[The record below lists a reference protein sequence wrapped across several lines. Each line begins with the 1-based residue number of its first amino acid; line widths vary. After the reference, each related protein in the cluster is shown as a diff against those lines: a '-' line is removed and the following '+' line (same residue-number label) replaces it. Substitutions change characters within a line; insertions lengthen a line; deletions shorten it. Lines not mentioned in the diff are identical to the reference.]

1 MIRKYRKGILF
12 CLLATLLLAVGCGQR
27 NPVDTEITPGG
38 EKDEISTQEVAES
51 LTDEDAKLYIV
62 AGNDTTQGKMTFYN
76 ISTGCQ
82 EQYAYTDGTF
92 FRDKFG
98 DMEPVSSFLPGAVVT
113 LSCRERSMIL
123 DQVQLSSEAW
133 LYEDVDAFELDPE
146 KQIME
151 IAGVKYSY
159 DGGLKV
165 YSGEESVTLQ
175 ALTSGDILRV
185 QGVGRKLLSV
195 SVTTGQG
202 VLALSNT
209 GVFEG
214 GWLSLNH
221 NRYYRITENM
231 RLDLPEGDYELTV
244 ANDGYGDTT
253 EITISRDEETVVDL
267 DTLKGEGPKYCSL
280 TFAVGDLEAN
290 VYVDGLEVAA
300 NEPVSI
306 KYGIHRVEIDAEG
319 YDVWSKRL
327 YVNSAEAT
335 IEVALDEEQPE
346 EENTETVEESTETK
360 KEDTAVTDALQEI
373 IDTLK
378 ESKTSESS
386 LTDSYLSNLSDV
398 VDALTGN

>member
-1 MIRKYRKGILF
+1 MIRKYRNGILF
-12 CLLATLLLAVGCGQR
+12 CLLATLLLAVGCGQSSQV
-27 NPVDTEITPGG
+27 NTEITPGG

-62 AGNDTTQGKMTFYN
+62 AGNDTAQGMMTFYN

-92 FRDKFG
+92 FRDKYG
-98 DMEPVSSFLPGAVVT
+98 DMEPVSSFLPGMVVT
-113 LSCRERSMIL
+113 LSCRERSIIL

-133 LYEDVDAFELDPE
+133 LYEDVQEFELDPE
-146 KQIME
+146 KHIME
-151 IAGVKYSY
+151 IAGEKYSY

-175 ALTSGDILRV
+175 ALTAGDILRV

-221 NRYYRITENM
+221 NRYYRITANM
-231 RLDLPEGDYELTV
+231 KLDLPEGDYELTV

-253 EITISRDEETVVDL
+253 DITISRDEETVVDL
-267 DTLKGEGPKYCSL
+267 DTLKGEGPKYCNL
-280 TFAVGDLEAN
+280 TFAVGDLEAS
-290 VYVDGLEVAA
+290 VYVDGQEVAA

-335 IEVALDEEQPE
+335 IEVALEEEQPE
-346 EENTETVEESTETK
+346 EEATETVEESTETNQA
-360 KEDTAVTDALQEI
+360 DTAVTDALQEI

>member
-1 MIRKYRKGILF
+1 MIRKLRFGILF
-12 CLLATLLLAVGCGQR
+12 CLLAALLLAVGCGQDSQ
-27 NPVDTEITPGG
+27 VDTDASGG
-38 EKDEISTQEVAES
+38 EKNEISAQEAAES

-62 AGNDTTQGKMTFYN
+62 AGNDTTQGMMTFCN

-92 FRDKFG
+92 FRDKYG
-98 DMEPVSSFLPGAVVT
+98 DMEPVSSFLPGTVVT
-113 LSCRERSMIL
+113 LSCRERSVIL
-123 DQVQLSSEAW
+123 EQVQISPDAW
-133 LYEDVDAFELDPE
+133 LYEDVEAFELDPE

-151 IAGVKYSY
+151 IAGTKYSY
-159 DGGLKV
+159 DDGLKV

-175 ALTSGDILRV
+175 ALTAGDILRV

-209 GVFEG
+209 EVFEG

-231 RLDLPEGDYELTV
+231 KLELPEGDYELTV

-253 EITISRDEETVVDL
+253 EIMISRDEETMVDL
-267 DTLKGEGPKYCSL
+267 DTLKGEGPKYCNL
-280 TFAVGDLEAN
+280 TFTVGDLAAT
-290 VYVDGLEVAA
+290 VYVDGQEVVA

-335 IEVALDEEQPE
+335 IEVALEEEQSE
-346 EENTETVEESTETK
+346 EEATETVEESTETDK
-360 KEDTAVTDALQEI
+360 DDTAVTDALQEI

-378 ESKTSESS
+378 ESRTSESGV
-386 LTDSYLSNLSDV
+386 TDSYLSNLSDV